1 MNFLISLIDLFFLS
15 IDWTLP
21 VPSPESGD
29 MSTRLLLDRIGPVR
43 VGFSIAPSDT
53 LEGKASSTT
62 LLLPVSYS
70 APSYNIQYML
80 NEPALPVEDIRFLSG
95 QVLFPC
101 RRFHILFTGNQV
113 NMYLKIYIDD
123 YNLSMAKQHAHI
135 WFILNCSTSRGL

>member
-1 MNFLISLIDLFFLS
+1 MNFLISLIDLFFLT

-70 APSYNIQYML
+70 APSYNI
-80 NEPALPVEDIRFLSG
+80 
-95 QVLFPC
+95 
-101 RRFHILFTGNQV
+101 
-113 NMYLKIYIDD
+113 
-123 YNLSMAKQHAHI
+123 
-135 WFILNCSTSRGL
+135 

>member
-1 MNFLISLIDLFFLS
+1 MNFSISLIDLFFLS

-70 APSYNIQYML
+70 APSYNI
-80 NEPALPVEDIRFLSG
+80 
-95 QVLFPC
+95 
-101 RRFHILFTGNQV
+101 
-113 NMYLKIYIDD
+113 
-123 YNLSMAKQHAHI
+123 
-135 WFILNCSTSRGL
+135 